1 MPFVGNVDM
10 KKLKIAGAA
19 IAAIVIILALAL
31 VIGIPS
37 GFLASAIQ
45 DRVEEETGYHLAVAG
60 TTRIS
65 LWPTFNVSL
74 NDLTLEDPKDRDGTH
89 RITIGNLQADMTL
102 SSIWSGHP
110 RITELVVTKPVLYR
124 PLLRERLRVAQPA
137 NKPPASSDS
146 DAVTIDR
153 VTISNGT
160 MIFSNV
166 RDQVEHRIDGI
177 AAIATIDTDRKVR
190 FAGIARAGDHPLKFE
205 IRATAPSPPIERQ
218 SIPLELTF
226 EAPGLLNGPLSS
238 KADVRLNGDIVMIN
252 DLTGTLGDGTFTG
265 WASVDVASK
274 PLVKL
279 DLDFQRLDVP
289 VSKSPPT
296 PESRGWNDTPINLI
310 SLNYVDAQVRMSA
323 AQVDIA
329 DAHFAPAAIDATLAG
344 GVLKASVPNLGTYG
358 GQASGE
364 LIIDATSGNPTY
376 AMHCDLLD
384 VRALPLLTGLADFDK
399 LDGRMQAKIA
409 ARSTGTSQ
417 HAIMSNLGGT
427 AFVLFQD
434 GAIRGI
440 NVAQMIRQ
448 LTASTLSGW
457 QEQKE
462 QATDLAQLSA
472 SFRIDRGQATT
483 TDLNL
488 IGPLAKVTGVGTIDL
503 GTRMLGFRVEPQL
516 VLTTEGQGRT
526 SDPVGFGIPVMISG
540 PWAAPRIYPD
550 MAGVLDNPD
559 AAYAKL
565 REMGKG
571 LFGPNG
577 GGLSGLLGGLSNLNG
592 SQAGSAPGQ
601 DSGSGS
607 GFGGAGNLGQALGNL
622 IQQGLGG
629 VANNTTGGS
638 RDRSIP
644 PPEEGAKAQ
653 TDTPPQPT
661 SPAQADAVPPPS
673 QESQPMNEV
682 LRQLFNR

>member
-1 MPFVGNVDM
+1 M
-10 KKLKIAGAA
+10 KTLKITGAA
-19 IAAIVIILALAL
+19 VAAVVVILILAL
-31 VIGIPS
+31 VVGIPS
-37 GFLASAIQ
+37 GFLTSAIQ
-45 DRVEEETGYHLAVAG
+45 DRVERETGYRLTVAG
-60 TTRIS
+60 TTKIS

-74 NDLTLEDPKDRDGTH
+74 NDLTLEDPKDREGTR

-102 SSIWSGHP
+102 SSVWSGHP
-110 RITELVVTKPVLYR
+110 RITELVLTKPVLYR
-124 PLLRERLRVAQPA
+124 PLLRERLRGAQPA
-137 NKPPASSDS
+137 NQPASSSES
-146 DAVTIDR
+146 DVVTIDR

-166 RDQVEHRIDGI
+166 HDQVEHRIDGI
-177 AAIATIDTDRKVR
+177 AAIGTIDTDRKVR
-190 FAGIARAGDHPLKFE
+190 FAGIARACDHPLKFE
-205 IRATAPSPPIERQ
+205 VRATAPSPPVERQ

-226 EAPGLLNGPLSS
+226 EAPGLLSGPLSG
-238 KADVRLNGDIVMIN
+238 KADVRLNNDVVMIN

-296 PESRGWNDTPINLI
+296 PEPQGWSDAPINLI

-329 DAHFAPAAIDATLAG
+329 DAHFAPAAIEATLAG
-344 GVLKASVPNLGTYG
+344 GVLKASVSNLGTYG

-384 VRALPLLTGLADFDK
+384 VRALPLLTSLADFDK

-427 AFVLFQD
+427 AFLIFRD

-571 LFGPNG
+571 LFGPNA
-577 GGLSGLLGGLSNLNG
+577 GGLGGLLSGLSNLNG
-592 SQAGSAPGQ
+592 GQAGSAPGQ
-601 DSGSGS
+601 GSDSGS

-629 VANNTTGGS
+629 VASNTAGGS

-644 PPEEGAKAQ
+644 SPEERAKAR
-653 TDTPPQPT
+653 TDTPAPT
-661 SPAQADAVPPPS
+661 TPEPQADAVPPPS

>member
-1 MPFVGNVDM
+1 M
-10 KKLKIAGAA
+10 KTLKITGAA
-19 IAAIVIILALAL
+19 VAAIVVILILAL
-31 VIGIPS
+31 VVGIPS
-37 GFLASAIQ
+37 GFLTSAIQ
-45 DRVEEETGYHLAVAG
+45 DRVEQETGYRLTVAG
-60 TTRIS
+60 TTKIS

-74 NDLTLEDPKDRDGTH
+74 NDLTLEDPTDREGTR

-102 SSIWSGHP
+102 SSVWSGHP
-110 RITELVVTKPVLYR
+110 RITELVVTRPVLYR

-137 NKPPASSDS
+137 NKPAASSES
-146 DAVTIDR
+146 DTVTIDR
-153 VTISNGT
+153 ITISNGT
-160 MIFSNV
+160 IIFSNV
-166 RDQVEHRIDGI
+166 HDQVEHRIDGI

-205 IRATAPSPPIERQ
+205 ISATAPGPPVERH
-218 SIPLELTF
+218 SIPLELAF
-226 EAPGLLNGPLSS
+226 EAPGLLSGPLSG
-238 KADVRLNGDIVMIN
+238 KADVRLNGDVVMIN

-289 VSKSPPT
+289 VSKSPPA
-296 PESRGWNDTPINLI
+296 PESQGWSDARINLI

-323 AQVDIA
+323 AQVDLA
-329 DAHFAPAAIDATLAG
+329 DVHFAPAAIEATLAG
-344 GVLKASVPNLGTYG
+344 GVLKAAVPNLGTYG

-384 VRALPLLTGLADFDK
+384 VHALPLLTSLADFDK

-427 AFVLFQD
+427 AFVVFRD

-440 NVAQMIRQ
+440 NVAQMIRE

-462 QATDLAQLSA
+462 QATDLTQLSA

-483 TDLNL
+483 TDLTL
-488 IGPLAKVTGVGTIDL
+488 VGPLAKVTGVGTIDL

-516 VLTTEGQGRT
+516 VLTAEGQGRT
-526 SDPVGFGIPVMISG
+526 TDPVGFGIPVMISG

-571 LFGPNG
+571 LFGPNA
-577 GGLSGLLGGLSNLNG
+577 GGLGGLLGGLGNLSG
-592 SQAGSAPGQ
+592 GQAGTGAPGQ
-601 DSGSGS
+601 GSDSGSN
-607 GFGGAGNLGQALGNL
+607 FGGAGNLGQALGNL

-629 VANNTTGGS
+629 VGSNTTPGS
-638 RDRSIP
+638 RDRGIP
-644 PPEEGAKAQ
+644 SPEERAKAG
-653 TDTPPQPT
+653 TDTPAPT
-661 SPAQADAVPPPS
+661 PSEPQADAVPPPS
-673 QESQPMNEV
+673 QDSQPMNEV